1 MEFTNETKLEL
12 GKYKITCDD
21 GMMYQLTVDTDMYP
35 TDPREDEGNLGTM
48 LCFSDYRCYG
58 DCNSNADAEEQ
69 VVALCRKYGKSDE
82 EIEEMTFYE
91 AMNSIG
97 ITFYKAMNFIAE
109 HDDIL
114 VLPLYILDHS
124 GLSMAT
130 YRQDA
135 WDSSYTGFIYVEKD
149 FFLEACPIKDT
160 ERWKEYAKKTLLAE
174 IETYSAYLEGS
185 VYAWDVVEYV
195 KVTREDLKG
204 VKISV
209 TYEPSIDAPEY
220 VHGDRYDLPTIQ
232 DIKDE
237 IGEFTSV
244 EEL

>member
-1 MEFTNETKLEL
+1 MKFTNETKLEL
-12 GKYKITCDD
+12 GKYKITCND

-35 TDPREDEGNLGTM
+35 TDPREDEENLGTM

-69 VVALCRKYGKSDE
+69 AAALCRKYGKSDE
-82 EIEEMTFYE
+82 EIDEMTIYE
-91 AMNSIG
+91 E
-97 ITFYKAMNFIAE
+97 MNFIAE
-109 HDDIL
+109 HEDIL

-130 YRQDA
+130 YRQDT

-149 FFLEACPIKDT
+149 FFLSACPIKDT
-160 ERWKEYAKKTLLAE
+160 ERWKEYAKKTLLKE
-174 IETYSAYLEGS
+174 VETYSAYLEGS
-185 VYAWDVVEYV
+185 VYAWNIVEYV

-209 TYEPSIDAPEY
+209 TYEPFIGAPECVY
-220 VHGDRYDLPTIQ
+220 GDLYDLPTVQ

-237 IGEFTSV
+237 IGEFTSI

>member
-35 TDPREDEGNLGTM
+35 SNPRCEEDNLGTM
-48 LCFSDYRCYG
+48 LGFMNYRCYG
-58 DCNSNADAEEQ
+58 DCNSSAEAEEQ
-69 VVALCRKYGKSDE
+69 AAALCRKYGKSDE
-82 EIEEMTFYE
+82 EIDEMTIYE
-91 AMNSIG
+91 E
-97 ITFYKAMNFIAE
+97 MNFIAE

-135 WDSSYTGFIYVEKD
+135 WDSSYAGFIYIEKD
-149 FFLEACPIKDT
+149 FFLSACPIKDT

-174 IETYSAYLEGS
+174 VETYSAYLEGS
-185 VYAWDVVEYV
+185 IYVWELIEYV

-209 TYEPSIDAPEY
+209 TYEPYEGSPDCVY
-220 VHGDRYDLPTIQ
+220 GDLYDFPTVR

-237 IGEFTSV
+237 IGEFASI

>member
-1 MEFTNETKLEL
+1 MKFTNETKLEL
-12 GKYKITCDD
+12 GKYKITCND

-48 LCFSDYRCYG
+48 LCFFDCRCYG
-58 DCNSNADAEEQ
+58 DCNSSADAEEQ
-69 VVALCRKYGKSDE
+69 IAALCRKYGKSDE
-82 EIEEMTFYE
+82 EIDEMTNYEEM
-91 AMNSIG
+91 I
-97 ITFYKAMNFIAE
+97 FIAE

-130 YRQDA
+130 YRQDT

-149 FFLEACPIKDT
+149 FFLSACPIKDT

-174 IETYSAYLEGS
+174 VETYSAYLEGS
-185 VYAWDVVEYV
+185 VYAWNIVEYV

-209 TYEPSIDAPEY
+209 TYEPFIGAPECIY
-220 VHGDRYDLPTIQ
+220 GDLYDLPTIQ

-237 IGEFTSV
+237 IGEFASI

>member
-1 MEFTNETKLEL
+1 MKFTNETKLEL
-12 GKYKITCDD
+12 GKYKITCND
-21 GMMYQLTVDTDMYP
+21 GTMYQLTVDTDMCP
-35 TDPREDEGNLGTM
+35 TDPRELNENLGTM
-48 LCFSDYRCYG
+48 LCYDYG
-58 DCNSNADAEEQ
+58 DCNDNNDVVEQ
-69 VVALCRKYGKSDE
+69 TAILCRHYGKSDE
-82 EIEEMTFYE
+82 EIDEMTLFE
-91 AMNSIG
+91 R
-97 ITFYKAMNFIAE
+97 MNFIAGY
-109 HDDIL
+109 DDIL

-149 FFLEACPIKDT
+149 FFLAACPIKDT

-174 IETYSAYLEGS
+174 VETYSAYLEGS
-185 VYAWDVVEYV
+185 VYAWNIVDYV

-209 TYEPSIDAPEY
+209 TYEPFIGAPECVY
-220 VHGDRYDLPTIQ
+220 GDLYDLPTVQ
-232 DIKDE
+232 DIKDQ
-237 IGEFTSV
+237 IGEFDSI